1 MSTPFVRILGID
13 PGSRI
18 TGFGV
23 IESDGKKTHHIASG
37 CIRASG
43 DEFTHRLKQIYD
55 GIAEVVATHNPEH
68 IAVEQVFVHKSVT
81 SALKLGQA
89 RGAALAA
96 ALARSLPVHEYAP
109 TAVKRAV
116 TGQGHA
122 EKIQVQH
129 MVKLLTGLRGQLNAD
144 QADALAIALC
154 HAHHA
159 SAPAVNAN
167 ESLRPRSAS
176 RGARSWR
183 RVAR

>member
-1 MSTPFVRILGID
+1 MKTPAVRILGID

-23 IESDGKKTHHIASG
+23 IDSDGRQSRHVASG
-37 CIRASG
+37 AIRA
-43 DEFTHRLKQIYD
+43 DNTEFTQRLKQIYD
-55 GIAEVVATHNPEH
+55 GIAEVVAAHAPQQ
-68 IAVEQVFVHKSVT
+68 IAVEQVFVHRSVS

-109 TAVKRAV
+109 TAVKRAI

-122 EKIQVQH
+122 DKIQVQH
-129 MVKLLTGLRGQLNAD
+129 MVKLLIGLHEQLGAD
-144 QADALAIALC
+144 QADALAVALC

-159 SAPAVNAN
+159 SAPTVGAA
-167 ESLRPRSAS
+167 EQLGTRSAS
-176 RGARSWR
+176 RGARRWR
-183 RVAR
+183 RVAK